1 MLYENG
7 VDKLIRLNTNISE
20 LYRELH
26 AMTRTLTECNRE
38 SVMFDR
44 LYVKELLW
52 KKEDVSAMYDQLLV
66 QLCIN
71 ECFDLKSVI
80 TGEYKYTYEEVET
93 AVLEFNDKYNVD
105 ILIKDVCKELQFT
118 YGIDMELSR
127 TARV

>member
-1 MLYENG
+1 MLYDDG

-26 AMTRTLTECNRE
+26 EMTRTLAECNRG
-38 SVMFDR
+38 SVTFDR

-52 KKEDVSAMYDQLLV
+52 KKEDIVTMYDRLLV

-80 TGEYKYTYEEVET
+80 TGEYKYTYEEVEH
-93 AVLEFNDKYNVD
+93 AVTEFNEKYNMN
-105 ILIKDVCKELQFT
+105 ILIQEVCKELQFT
-118 YGIDMELSR
+118 YGVDMDITR
-127 TARV
+127 ATRV

>member
-26 AMTRTLTECNRE
+26 DMTRTLMECNRE
-38 SVMFDR
+38 SIIFDR

-80 TGEYKYTYEEVET
+80 TGEYKYTYEEVEN
-93 AVLEFNDKYNVD
+93 AVLEFNEKYDVS

-127 TARV
+127 IAKV

>member
-7 VDKLIRLNTNISE
+7 VDKLICLNTNISE

-26 AMTRTLTECNRE
+26 EMTRTLTECNRE
-38 SVMFDR
+38 SVIFDR

-52 KKEDVSAMYDQLLV
+52 KKEDVVAMYDRLLV

-80 TGEYKYTYEEVET
+80 TGEYKYTYEEVEN
-93 AVLEFNDKYNVD
+93 AVVAFNEKYSVN
-105 ILIKDVCKELQFT
+105 ILIKEVCKELQFT
-118 YGIDMELSR
+118 YGIDMEITR

>member
-26 AMTRTLTECNRE
+26 EMTRLLTECNRG
-38 SVMFDR
+38 SVTFDR

-52 KKEDVSAMYDQLLV
+52 KKEDLLSMYDQLLV
-66 QLCIN
+66 QICIN
-71 ECFDLKSVI
+71 DCFDLKSLI
-80 TGEYKYTYEEVET
+80 TGEYKYTHEEVESS
-93 AVLEFNDKYNVD
+93 VIEFNEKYKMNISIESVF
-105 ILIKDVCKELQFT
+105 KELQFT